1 MILAIDQ
8 NIWKSDYWMMWAMA
22 VELDRDG
29 GGVEVEPDKMLT
41 NMMILMVMLMMVVV
55 W

>member
-1 MILAIDQ
+1 
-8 NIWKSDYWMMWAMA
+8 MMWAVV

-29 GGVEVEPDKMLT
+29 GGVEVEQDRMLT
-41 NMMILMVMLMMVVV
+41 NMIILMVMLMMVVV